1 MVGEEEDLLSN
12 KSEFRSDF
20 STELLQLDNTNE
32 TTFKEMEYLFAVRVR
47 HIFNREILPQASSH
61 FQMFDGL
68 IPE

>member
-47 HIFNREILPQASSH
+47 HIFNREILPHASSQ